1 MRLVVACE
9 VLLAATAVLMAVSV
23 VSGFQPSR
31 HADLF
36 RVSQSSKS
44 SLVRPNVSVRHAPS
58 GSVDALQMAK
68 LGLFD
73 ADADDAAAKALIAP
87 LAPLAA
93 IGAGRAYLTRRKE
106 LKEERRRIIEEEERE
121 LARRLAEIENRKNK
135 NGVSALVVLSC
146 NCCIYACQI
155 NILPVA
161 NLSRGSLHVCALR

>member
-1 MRLVVACE
+1 MRRLSVACE
-9 VLLAATAVLMAVSV
+9 VLLAATAVLMAVPPSM

-36 RVSQSSKS
+36 RVSRSSTS
-44 SLVRPNVSVRHAPS
+44 S
-58 GSVDALQMAK
+58 K

-106 LKEERRRIIEEEERE
+106 LEEERRRIIEEEERE
-121 LARRLAEIENRKNK
+121 LARRLAEIENRKNT
-135 NGVSALVVLSC
+135 NNRVSVL
-146 NCCIYACQI
+146 
-155 NILPVA
+155 PFT
-161 NLSRGSLHVCALR
+161 LSGFMFCTAV